1 LDRTFQSRPI
11 ETDHGRYGP
20 VKANRGEE
28 NVMILVTGAS
38 GNVGSEAARLLG
50 AQHHPTRAL
59 VRDAARA
66 PEADIDVV
74 TGDFG
79 RPDTLDAAMR
89 GIETAILVSPAVPEQ
104 EIAVI
109 DSAVRAGVRHIVKIT
124 SKASAD
130 SPVERRRGQ
139 ARIEAHLEASG
150 LSYTLLRANAYMQN
164 LLALAPVIKQSGGF
178 VMSAGDGQVGM
189 IDARDVAATAAAIA
203 TEASVHAG
211 HSYRLTGPDLI
222 TYNDVAKE
230 LSDALGH
237 AIEYRRT
244 TPTEHRAAMIKAGV
258 PETVAT
264 SNAQAFGLI
273 AEGDAAWLS
282 EEVATITGTAPRPLR
297 TFIADHIA
305 AFS

>member
-1 LDRTFQSRPI
+1 
-11 ETDHGRYGP
+11 
-20 VKANRGEE
+20 
-28 NVMILVTGAS
+28 MILVTGAS

-50 AQHHPTRAL
+50 AQHQPTRAL

-66 PEADIDVV
+66 PRADVEII
-74 TGDFG
+74 TGDFE

-89 GIETAILVSPAVPEQ
+89 GIETVILVSPAIPAQ

-109 DSAVRAGVRHIVKIT
+109 ASAVREGVRHIIKIT
-124 SKASAD
+124 SKASDD

-139 ARIEAHLEASG
+139 ARIEAYLETSG

-164 LLALAPVIKQSGGF
+164 LLALAPMIKQSGRF

-189 IDARDVAATAAAIA
+189 IDTRDVAATAATVAA
-203 TEASVHAG
+203 EAAVHAG
-211 HSYRLTGPDLI
+211 RTYWLTGPDLI

-230 LSDALGH
+230 LSDALGYE
-237 AIEYRRT
+237 IEYRRT
-244 TPTEHRAAMIKAGV
+244 TPAEHRAAMVQAGL

-282 EEVATITGTAPRPLR
+282 DEVAAITGAAPRSLR

-305 AFS
+305 AFT